1 MMGEV
6 RMDELLEILAEIRS
20 DVDFETETE
29 LVDGGILGSF
39 DILSII
45 GELNDTYDIE
55 ITPVDIVPENFNSAQ
70 AMWNM
75 VRRLQ

>member
-75 VRRLQ
+75 VQRLQ